1 MFVNWSQEVIE
12 LYLWGVSSVFRWNF
26 NIHAGKS
33 LNFSVAFT
41 RWRCPNIQFVWVA
54 MLLLVSS
61 ALPQF
66 NLSAIDIYDEHYKIS
81 SVWAVFKI
89 KVYANIL
96 LIFYIVGWSG
106 LGWAGLAGRERE
118 SLAAC
123 STGVMWCN
131 VIIITAQA
139 SPGRPATPL
148 LGLARLNSNFEKVTG
163 WADRQSIINISFSS
177 LSFSSASIWKYREI
191 MTRRELQLITH
202 STVK

>member
-1 MFVNWSQEVIE
+1 MLVRCLDEI
-12 LYLWGVSSVFRWNF
+12 F
-26 NIHAGKS
+26 NIYAGKS
-33 LNFSVAFT
+33 LHFSVAFT

-96 LIFYIVGWSG
+96 LIFYIVGW
-106 LGWAGLAGRERE
+106 AGLAGP
-118 SLAAC
+118 AVH

-131 VIIITAQA
+131 VIIITGLA
-139 SPGRPATPL
+139 SPLRPATPL
-148 LGLARLNSNFEKVTG
+148 LGLALLCST
-163 WADRQSIINISFSS
+163 
-177 LSFSSASIWKYREI
+177 
-191 MTRRELQLITH
+191 LILR
-202 STVK
+202 K